1 MEICSITLKLK
12 RSKTKMKRA
21 GALTSPALFV
31 GYFILTNSNL
41 EVKFNYPQLWITIN
55 VHMKN

>member
-1 MEICSITLKLK
+1 
-12 RSKTKMKRA
+12 MKRA